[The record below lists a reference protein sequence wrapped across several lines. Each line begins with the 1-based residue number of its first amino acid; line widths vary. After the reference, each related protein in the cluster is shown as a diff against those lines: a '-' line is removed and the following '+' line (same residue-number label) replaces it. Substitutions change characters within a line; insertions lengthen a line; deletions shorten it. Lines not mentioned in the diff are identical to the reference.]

1 MTHLLVNYVVM
12 RCSPPPAQRL
22 RRPGDRSVEV
32 ASPTSADDSQLSAPT
47 MSKRRRTSQ
56 GRSRSFRLCRYRV
69 IRVTG
74 PRRCTER
81 LRLQHDPSKIST
93 TQRPAA
99 SDVADSGR
107 RRALATRHRLASA
120 SAADALAAAATAMA
134 KNIRLLAQR
143 HGTVTSSTAMHPK
156 YCM

>member
-1 MTHLLVNYVVM
+1 M

-81 LRLQHDPSKIST
+81 LSTARGLRLQHDPSKIST